1 MQTCKLDIL
10 TTFLPT
16 ISNYHFIVNK
26 RQKDLLR
33 VIFGKNNFNIYIKYF
48 LYIFYISDSTIMAW

>member
-1 MQTCKLDIL
+1 MQICKLDIL

-16 ISNYHFIVNK
+16 ISYYHFIVNK

-33 VIFGKNNFNIYIKYF
+33 VSFGKNNFNIYIKYF